1 MMISFHATYKLMDEF
16 SILDLFFPC
25 NLNPSG
31 IFCCSKWQPEAL
43 SGSPMGFYRP
53 YSAVVGFQ
61 QGESEEEDMEAT
73 LGVGG

>member
-1 MMISFHATYKLMDEF
+1 MG
-16 SILDLFFPC
+16 FFVVP
-25 NLNPSG
+25 NG
-31 IFCCSKWQPEAL
+31 KPEAL

-73 LGVGG
+73 LGKGGDDERSPLGEMLLFG